1 MVARAV
7 LWGLGAAA
15 CGLAALLGAQS
26 NSTPAPSPAPDPGLA
41 PAAGCSFS
49 GGKLLTPPL
58 SDAAACARFM
68 AAIAPAGAVRAVSL
82 KLLPQ
87 GVASAAVTHTHAG
100 ETRHDTFELAVSDR
114 PLAPQDLDKLAAD
127 VVAGLARLP
136 R

>member
-1 MVARAV
+1 MVARAF

-26 NSTPAPSPAPDPGLA
+26 ITTAAPSLA
-41 PAAGCSFS
+41 AALTSAAGCSVS
-49 GGKLLTPPL
+49 GAKLLAPPL
-58 SDAAACARFM
+58 SDRAACARFM
-68 AAIAPAGAVRAVSL
+68 AAIAPAGAVQAVSL

-87 GVASAAVTHTHAG
+87 GVASAAVTHTRAG
-100 ETRHDTFELAVSDR
+100 QTRHDTFELAVSDR

-127 VVAGLARLP
+127 VVAGLAQLP